1 MILIN
6 LSFVKACFVV
16 LVGNGLVDITLSSI
30 TSCSALWIFF
40 TPFGRRKSYRP
51 NSPIHTSLCVTS
63 FLQRWFTGDPRPI
76 AFFHRCYFCHVGWKR
91 LTKNFFHLR
100 LPVLPC
106 GFSLLPSVVENLT
119 GRTPRFTHF
128 YASLRSFKSG
138 SLGIP
143 GLWHSSIDITSAMLA
158 GNNSRLQLYHLR
170 LPICS
175 WLWILGT
182 PSGLQNLT
190 PGTPRFTHLCA
201 SLRSFKDGS
210 LGIPGLWYSSIVVT

>member
-1 MILIN
+1 MLYD
-6 LSFVKACFVV
+6 LRVAFYCFFSYFTLPTLFLAVDFVR
-16 LVGNGLVDITLSSI
+16 
-30 TSCSALWIFF
+30 
-40 TPFGRRKSYRP
+40 PFGASKSYAR

-143 GLWHSSIDITSAMLA
+143 GLIIYTIDITCSMLA
-158 GNNSRLQLYHLR
+158 GN
-170 LPICS
+170 
-175 WLWILGT
+175 
-182 PSGLQNLT
+182 GLSKLVYYMA
-190 PGTPRFTHLCA
+190 L
-201 SLRSFKDGS
+201 
-210 LGIPGLWYSSIVVT
+210 